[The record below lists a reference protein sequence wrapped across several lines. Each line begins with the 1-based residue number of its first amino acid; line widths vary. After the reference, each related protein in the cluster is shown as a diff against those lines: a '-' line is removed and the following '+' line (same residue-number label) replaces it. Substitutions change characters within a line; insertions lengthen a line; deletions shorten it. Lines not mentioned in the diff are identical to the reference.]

1 MLRLE
6 TSKGILKSHSTTNTE
21 IVHHTIW
28 GFFSQK
34 TGLLIQFEDTK
45 LVRMK
50 SAKGDD
56 SVFYETNMA
65 SVLEDYKYVDG
76 LNIAHSGK
84 TLTKIYRYGSKA
96 NRKWKVEETWRIEEI
111 DFDICGLSFDCFL
124 PPAEK
129 EEQGTSGQ
137 TMVG

>member
-1 MLRLE
+1 
-6 TSKGILKSHSTTNTE
+6 
-21 IVHHTIW
+21 
-28 GFFSQK
+28 
-34 TGLLIQFEDTK
+34 
-45 LVRMK
+45 MK

-84 TLTKIYRYGSKA
+84 TLTKIYRYGSKVS
-96 NRKWKVEETWRIEEI
+96 RKWKVEETWRIEEI
-111 DFDICGLSFDCFL
+111 DFDICGLSLDCFL

-129 EEQGTSGQ
+129 EQGNSGQ